1 MPSNPLNTATAINLT
16 ASPAVLNDTI
26 TSATPNKI
34 YRFSLATRSSLNL
47 SISGLSANATVQLI
61 QDRNHNGAIDA
72 GDVIASSTQSGT
84 IAKSISRALEPGT
97 YYVRISASTP
107 GISTSYRLNAFAPQ
121 ASQSGSVVTDYGS
134 DGKLKTFAIAGDDNV
149 WVWQQS
155 DNNDTYWHKMG
166 FLAKSLQAIQGSDGK
181 LDVFGIGLDD
191 KAWEWKE
198 SDNNFTYWHDL
209 GFKAKSL
216 QAISVSDGRVNVFG
230 IGLDDKAWEWKETD
244 NNFTYWHDL
253 GFKAKSLQTVQGGD
267 GNLNVFGI
275 GLDDKAWEWKEG
287 DNNFTYWHDLGFK
300 AKRLQPVYGSDG
312 KLDVFGTGL
321 DDKAWEWKE
330 SDNNFT
336 YWHDLGF
343 KAKRLQTIQGGD
355 GKLDVFGIGLDDK
368 AWEWKE
374 SDNNFTYWHDLGFKA
389 ASLRIVQDGNAKL
402 DVFGIGL
409 DDKAWEWKEG
419 DNNFTYWHDLGAK
432 LKTLHIVQGT
442 DGKLNVFAVGLDNK
456 AWEWKESDN
465 NFTYWHDLGLVAKDP
480 LNQIYRDVLGR
491 DDDSS
496 SRSWLDALEQNWT
509 LQGVRNAIAHSAE
522 AQTKLNQ
529 IYRDVL
535 GRDAD
540 SGSISWLDA
549 LGRDATLQGVRN
561 AIAHSAEA
569 QTKLN
574 QIYRDV
580 LGRDA
585 DSGSVSWLDALGR
598 DWTLQTVRNA
608 ISSSSEAKLRN
619 TSSSSQ
625 TSSGAT
631 INTSSNGSNNSN
643 LAGAS
648 SKYASL
654 DEVTYEHF
662 ARYTAYDT
670 SLRQGDLVIENNG
683 HSYRVEKVF
692 DDSWSGFHAV
702 GLKADNPNDPYV
714 LAIRGTEINKGAQ
727 TLVANFLGDINSTS
741 VGQPQFKGNVTD
753 IENWLRDH
761 PGSDIVGHSLGG
773 ALAQEFAADFTA
785 QGNRVGNII
794 TFNSPGIASFYSSE
808 LVSQNAKNVTN
819 YIISGDIVSL
829 AGISYLP
836 GEYRLVSFH
845 DLNLLNKHIPM
856 PDEQL
861 TSIGASVS
869 QSTSYLSSPSFH
881 YEDADYF
888 AFLLAV
894 AALEP
899 MLAVALFTR
908 AGVESLRAYPES
920 LLEPTL
926 LMAESAIGEFTSKV
940 KSVAQ
945 QWGSDVWNNVSHWT
959 SNDWNIAANWTTDI
973 WNSTTQSIADV
984 WSNTANLT
992 SNFWKSLWNR

>member
-287 DNNFTYWHDLGFK
+287 DNNFTYWHDLG
-300 AKRLQPVYGSDG
+300 
-312 KLDVFGTGL
+312 
-321 DDKAWEWKE
+321 
-330 SDNNFT
+330 
-336 YWHDLGF
+336 
-343 KAKRLQTIQGGD
+343 
-355 GKLDVFGIGLDDK
+355 
-368 AWEWKE
+368 
-374 SDNNFTYWHDLGFKA
+374 
-389 ASLRIVQDGNAKL
+389 
-402 DVFGIGL
+402 
-409 DDKAWEWKEG
+409 
-419 DNNFTYWHDLGAK
+419 AK

-496 SRSWLDALEQNWT
+496 SRSWLDALEQNW
-509 LQGVRNAIAHSAE
+509 
-522 AQTKLNQ
+522 
-529 IYRDVL
+529 
-535 GRDAD
+535 
-540 SGSISWLDA
+540 
-549 LGRDATLQGVRN
+549 TLQGVRN

-808 LVSQNAKNVTN
+808 FVSQNAKNVTN